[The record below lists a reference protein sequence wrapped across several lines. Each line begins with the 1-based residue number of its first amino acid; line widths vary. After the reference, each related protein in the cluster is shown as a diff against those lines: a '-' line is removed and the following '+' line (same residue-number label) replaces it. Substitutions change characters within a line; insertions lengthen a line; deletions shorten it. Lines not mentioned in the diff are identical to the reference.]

1 MTLGNINRPVA
12 ASAAPVAAVND
23 PQATPSHT
31 RLDTKGDSSSA
42 ARADALGLL
51 GALEAG
57 VVTFPANLAGSTL
70 GTGGFLAGGGDF
82 GGEDEAV
89 VPALGFAPGD

>member
-23 PQATPSHT
+23 PQATPIHT

-70 GTGGFLAGGGDF
+70 GTGGFLAGGAF

-89 VPALGFAPGD
+89 VPALGFAPDD